1 MLSNKT
7 GNFKTIDEEEEE
19 EEMQNPKESILKQ
32 LTTPLPQLQMTY
44 TYTENDDK
52 EYSYFSFR
60 HNLLSQ
66 RAYKFLKDKDEC
78 LAVMEL
84 DDSIPESN

>member
-1 MLSNKT
+1 MISNRT
-7 GNFKTIDEEEEE
+7 ANFKTIDEEGEEE
-19 EEMQNPKESILKQ
+19 IKNPKESILKQ
-32 LTTPLPQLQMTY
+32 LTTPLPQLELTY
-44 TYTENDDK
+44 NYTESEDK
-52 EYSYFSFR
+52 EYSNFSFR

-78 LAVMEL
+78 LAAMVL